1 MTCALGTEVR
11 RWLAT
16 LLVAALV
23 LGQVHG
29 SAHAL
34 HGRATGP
41 QHPCQSSTQTAHIA
55 PAISDRQRGATPAP
69 SSKQLCCHAICVM
82 AAVQLAAPQVPVPLI
97 LTVLV
102 VPPIDD
108 LVADGFPD
116 RLDRPPK
123 AAAIG

>member
-1 MTCALGTEVR
+1 MTYALGTEVR

-16 LLVAALV
+16 LLVAALA
-23 LGQVHG
+23 LAQVHG

-41 QHPCQSSTQTAHIA
+41 HHPCRTSTQATNVVSVA
-55 PAISDRQRGATPAP
+55 SDQHRGAAP
-69 SSKQLCCHAICVM
+69 VHSSKQLCCHAICVM
-82 AAVQLAAPQVPVPLI
+82 AAVQLAAPQVPVPLV

-102 VPPIDD
+102 VPPTDD
-108 LVADGFPD
+108 LVADGFVD